1 MTTRREWAREKVAKA
16 IDKHGLDGYLLRN
29 FRIADLL
36 RAERARTRRVV
47 RRYIKELKD
56 IDKYEQGDT
65 GWQRVALEELLRR
78 LR

>member
-1 MTTRREWAREKVAKA
+1 MKTDWAREKVGKVYPS
-16 IDKHGLDGYLLRN
+16 IKDCTCGPCKMW
-29 FRIADLL
+29 FRLL
-36 RAERARTRRVV
+36 RAERARARRVV